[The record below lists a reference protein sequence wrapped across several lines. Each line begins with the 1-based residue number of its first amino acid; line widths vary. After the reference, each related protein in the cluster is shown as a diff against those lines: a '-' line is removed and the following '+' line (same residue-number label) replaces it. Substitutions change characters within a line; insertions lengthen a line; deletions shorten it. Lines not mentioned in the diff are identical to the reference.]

1 MRAQSFVRRQN
12 RTPLG
17 AELSVPS
24 PLAGSEAS
32 EARSRGQGGGY
43 HTAYCSLF
51 GDDLHLRP
59 PMARFHRT
67 PSLRLPPSPAL
78 PRKGGGSELCSRLHR
93 RQDASEQYLLPL
105 GADSSVPS
113 PLAGEGQGGG
123 CHTARGPLFGD
134 DIDCLLARERFRLP
148 PFAGLP
154 LSPTLPHKGGGSE
167 LCWRLDR
174 SAQPRYTRQGLT

>member
-1 MRAQSFVRRQN
+1 VRAQSFVSAQSLVTAQDRVRAQN
-12 RTPLG
+12 CLPLG
-17 AELSVPS
+17 ADLAVPS
-24 PLAGSEAS
+24 PLVGSEAS
-32 EARSRGQGGGY
+32 EARSRGQGGGC
-43 HTAYCSLF
+43 HTARGPLF
-51 GDDLHLRP
+51 GDDIDCLLARE
-59 PMARFHRT
+59 RFHRT

-105 GADSSVPS
+105 GAELSVPS

-148 PFAGLP
+148 PFAGPP
-154 LSPTLPHKGGGSE
+154 LSPTLPRKGGGSNK
-167 LCWRLDR
+167 RR
-174 SAQPRYTRQGLT
+174 GLT